1 MAKKRGENMNIRI
14 GKINRKASTLR
25 EQAYEII
32 KNAIMS
38 GFFKPGQPLV
48 EEQLA
53 KDLGLSRTPLREA
66 LVLLEH
72 DQYIEMIPYKG
83 TFVTKLTIKEAAEIF
98 HIRELLEPAA
108 VCMAIEHISDEEIG
122 ELRDYFTSVREKVA
136 QGDLETFLASNKV
149 IHDKLLEYGENET
162 LRKLILSYI
171 EKIQRYQIMIKAWDN
186 YSPYIMEEFE
196 EHCQLIDALYRRDTT
211 EINQLMI
218 SHLKNCCKR
227 MIIQLEKSSE

>member
-1 MAKKRGENMNIRI
+1 MSI

-25 EQAYEII
+25 EQAYDII

-38 GFFKPGQPLV
+38 GVFKPGQALV

-83 TFVTKLTIKEAAEIF
+83 TFVTTLTEKEVKEIF
-98 HIRELLEPAA
+98 QIRELLEPEA
-108 VCMAIEHISDEEIG
+108 VCMALDHITVQEID
-122 ELRDYFTSVREKVA
+122 ELRNFFQKSREQVH
-136 QGDLETFLASNKV
+136 QGDLEVFLAGNKL

-162 LRKLILSYI
+162 LRKLIISYI
-171 EKIQRYQIMIKAWDN
+171 EKIHRYQRMINAWDDP
-186 YSPYIMEEFE
+186 SYIMDEFN
-196 EHCQLIDALYRRDTT
+196 EHCVLIDELYRKDKKRIKD
-211 EINQLMI
+211 LMVT
-218 SHLKNCCKR
+218 HLRNCCSR
-227 MIIQLEKSSE
+227 LISQLEKSKL

>member
-1 MAKKRGENMNIRI
+1 MSI

-25 EQAYEII
+25 EQAYDII

-38 GFFKPGQPLV
+38 GVFKPGQTLI

-83 TFVTKLTIKEAAEIF
+83 TFVTTLTIKEVQEIF
-98 HIRELLEPAA
+98 HIRGLLEPEA
-108 VCMAIEHISDEEIG
+108 VCLALGQITKEEID
-122 ELRDYFTSVREKVA
+122 ELKDFFARARDKVSK
-136 QGDLETFLASNKV
+136 GDLETFLASNKL

-162 LRKLILSYI
+162 LRNLIISYL
-171 EKIQRYQIMIKAWDN
+171 EKIQRYQTMINAWDDP
-186 YSPYIMEEFE
+186 SYIMDEFE
-196 EHCQLIDALYRRDTT
+196 EHCILIELLYEKDVKK
-211 EINQLMI
+211 IKKLMK
-218 SHLKNCCKR
+218 SHLSNCCKR
-227 MIIQLEKSSE
+227 LILQLEKTKISSET

>member
-1 MAKKRGENMNIRI
+1 MSI

-25 EQAYEII
+25 EQAYDII

-38 GFFKPGQPLV
+38 GEFKPGQTLI

-83 TFVTKLTIKEAAEIF
+83 TFVTTLTIKEAQEIF
-98 HIRELLEPAA
+98 HIRKLLEPEA
-108 VCMAIEHISDEEIG
+108 VCMALKHISEEEI
-122 ELRDYFTSVREKVA
+122 DYLKDFFIKARTKVS
-136 QGDLETFLASNKV
+136 QGDMETFLASNKL

-162 LRKLILSYI
+162 LRNLIISYL
-171 EKIQRYQIMIKAWDN
+171 EKIQRYQTMIKAWDD
-186 YSPYIMEEFE
+186 SSFMEEFE
-196 EHCQLIDALYRRDTT
+196 EHCVLIDELYNKDEKKFRK
-211 EINQLMI
+211 LMI
-218 SHLKNCCKR
+218 THLENCCER
-227 MIIQLEKSSE
+227 LIEQLKKSTFS